1 MPATSIL
8 SRRLPVLTAAALAA
22 TMAFAGTASALP
34 GSGSVDGNDVRAN
47 VVRSIHIKN
56 GEVKN
61 PDLAIGAVVSSTV
74 ADGSLTGTDIQDGSL
89 TGDDVADGTIKSA
102 DVTDRS
108 LTGDDVANDSLTGQ
122 QVNES
127 TLQGVASDRTR
138 VVSNDSAQMAAG
150 GGTGTVTTACA
161 ANERAIGA
169 TGAVIIPGT
178 NSGTLLDA
186 QITYVMPST
195 GLGGTDIPSYQAG
208 GRNMSASPRILR
220 LFVTCQAKTIG

>member
-1 MPATSIL
+1 MPTASIL
-8 SRRLPVLTAAALAA
+8 RRRLPVLTAAAMAV
-22 TMAFAGTASALP
+22 TMAFAGSASALP
-34 GSGSVDGNDVRAN
+34 GSGSVDNTDLRAN

-61 PDLAIGAVVSSTV
+61 LDLALGSVIASTV

-122 QVNES
+122 QVKES

-138 VVSNDSAQMAAG
+138 TVSNDSAVMAAS
-150 GGTGTVTTACA
+150 GGTGAVTTACA
-161 ANERAIGA
+161 ATERAIGA
-169 TGAVIIPGT
+169 TAAVIIPGS
-178 NSGTLLDA
+178 NSGTLLDV
-186 QITYVMPST
+186 QVTYTMPS
-195 GLGGTDIPSYQAG
+195 GGVGGSDIASYEAG
-208 GRNMSASPRILR
+208 ARNQSVSPRILR